1 MLVVLQ
7 IMTVIHLRHVKIV
20 LRDTILQKVRRR
32 AWRRNVIRTLARTGA
47 YAPIAAVMEAA
58 FHLVHTT
65 VSVPPVMLAEASTTT
80 TV

>member
-1 MLVVLQ
+1 MVLQ

-47 YAPIAAVMEAA
+47 YAPIAVVMEAA